1 MTEESKVG
9 LVVLA
14 VVNGR
19 DDTDRLYHA
28 VVCEWTWRDTS
39 IKYSQTSTQSNR
51 SLDLHLPQMPTTTP
65 NPSHGSSLLSAT
77 PMTIR
82 LHSVPESGR
91 WRGHR
96 REYARHDAAYQ

>member
-1 MTEESKVG
+1 MTEESKVE

-14 VVNGR
+14 LINGR
-19 DDTDRLYHA
+19 DDADRLYHA
-28 VVCEWTWRDTS
+28 VVCEQIADARLLIAHKLPHNRIDHS
-39 IKYSQTSTQSNR
+39 ISTFPRCRPQSQT
-51 SLDLHLPQMPTTTP
+51 PPTV
-65 NPSHGSSLLSAT
+65 SAT
-77 PMTIR
+77 SMTIR